1 MAISIFLVDLAAEQG
16 GNCELSKLG
25 EVVEHN
31 GVKIIGY
38 KNLSGMVP
46 FHASDVYAK
55 NVQNVL
61 LLLFPKG
68 ELNLDFEDEIIAG
81 SIVAHEGAAWSPT
94 A

>member
-1 MAISIFLVDLAAEQG
+1 
-16 GNCELSKLG
+16 
-25 EVVEHN
+25 
-31 GVKIIGY
+31 
-38 KNLSGMVP
+38 MVP